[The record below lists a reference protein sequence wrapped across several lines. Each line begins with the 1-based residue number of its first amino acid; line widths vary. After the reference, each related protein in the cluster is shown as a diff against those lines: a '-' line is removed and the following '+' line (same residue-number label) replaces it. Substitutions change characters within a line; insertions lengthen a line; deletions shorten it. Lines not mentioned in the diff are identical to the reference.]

1 MLRREF
7 RGEARRPSPTE
18 DVAVLQERDR
28 IREAERAG
36 GARRPRTKGSS
47 PWAALLAAGW
57 LMAVPA
63 VAADETA
70 PADGPS
76 ADEIE
81 ACVRANLPSKS
92 SVQEVT
98 FRVNGKGG
106 LTTDSHLRIHWQ
118 MGDDQLSKVRLRFEE
133 PADMRGSALLLIEK
147 PGRND
152 MFMYLPELKRVRR
165 VTGPSL
171 SGGMFGTDFTYS
183 QFERLQG
190 VARDVSVSRM
200 PDTEVNGT
208 PVHVLAHEPADD
220 PEFEYVLSYV
230 DAERCVPLKTEF
242 FESGRR
248 LRKVLEADPAAI
260 EQVDGLW
267 IPKKLVMKDVVQG
280 TSTEFVVDSIDVN
293 ASIHRKIFT
302 QANLAQGK

>member
-1 MLRREF
+1 LRKGCEWASAS
-7 RGEARRPSPTE
+7 GQDDLGRRPKLPRPGRRRW
-18 DVAVLQERDR
+18 VAAVLTV
-28 IREAERAG
+28 ALV
-36 GARRPRTKGSS
+36 GA
-47 PWAALLAAGW
+47 W
-57 LMAVPA
+57 PA
-63 VAADETA
+63 AADDEA
-70 PADGPS
+70 LPGDGPS

-92 SVQEVT
+92 SIQEIT

-106 LTTDSHLRIHWQ
+106 MTSESHIKIHWQ
-118 MGDDQLSKVRLRFEE
+118 MGEDQLSNVLLRFDA
-133 PADMRGSALLLIEK
+133 PLDMRGSALLLIEK

-190 VARDVSVSRM
+190 VARDISVTRL
-200 PDTEVNGT
+200 PDTQVDGT

-220 PEFEYVLSYV
+220 PEFEYVVSHV

-242 FESGRR
+242 YESGRR
-248 LRKVLEADPAAI
+248 LRKVLEADPAAVTAI
-260 EQVDGLW
+260 EGLW
-267 IPKKLVMKDVVQG
+267 IPKKLVMKDLRQD
-280 TSTEFVVDSIDVN
+280 TSTEFRVDSIEVN
-293 ASIHRKIFT
+293 AKIHRKIFT
-302 QANLAQGK
+302 QANLSQGN

>member
-1 MLRREF
+1 VALRQGSQGTSAPEPIE
-7 RGEARRPSPTE
+7 RGRRPKPR
-18 DVAVLQERDR
+18 VPGYLRWRAAVL
-28 IREAERAG
+28 
-36 GARRPRTKGSS
+36 
-47 PWAALLAAGW
+47 
-57 LMAVPA
+57 A
-63 VAADETA
+63 VALVGAWPAAAREELA
-70 PADGPS
+70 PGDGPS

-92 SVQEVT
+92 SIQEVR

-106 LTTDSHLRIHWQ
+106 MTSDSHLKIHWQ
-118 MGDDQLSKVRLRFEE
+118 MGEDQLSNVLLRFDA
-133 PADMRGSALLLIEK
+133 PLDMRGSALLLIEK

-152 MFMYLPELKRVRR
+152 IFMYLPELKRVRR

-190 VARDVSVSRM
+190 VARDISVTRL
-200 PDTEVNGT
+200 PDTEVDGT

-220 PEFEYVLSYV
+220 PEFEYVVSHV

-260 EQVDGLW
+260 TAIEGLW
-267 IPKKLVMKDVVQG
+267 IPRKLVMKDLAQG
-280 TSTEFVVDSIDVN
+280 TSTEFSVDSIEMN
-293 ASIHRKIFT
+293 AKIHRKIFT
-302 QANLAQGK
+302 QANLSQGN